1 MYMEAVK
8 GVLYLNTIV
17 RNRALGILIL
27 FNAKNELFN
36 KRVFR
41 MWNVTPLHIL
51 DNYFLNS
58 INFSNRTV
66 GEPRK

>member
-41 MWNVTPLHIL
+41 TWNVTPLQIL

-66 GEPRK
+66 GEPR